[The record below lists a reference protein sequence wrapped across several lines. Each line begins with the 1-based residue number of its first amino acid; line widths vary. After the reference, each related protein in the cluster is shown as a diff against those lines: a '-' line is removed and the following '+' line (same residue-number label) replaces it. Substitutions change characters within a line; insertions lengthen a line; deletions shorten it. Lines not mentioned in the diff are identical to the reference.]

1 MYNSIKLSLYSNNKN
16 PTAEIVPC
24 LAVYHFCCPERTLL
38 EKIYEHNDR
47 TGTTVLLIS
56 LQPYY

>member
-1 MYNSIKLSLYSNNKN
+1 MYNSIKLGPYSNNKN
-16 PTAEIVPC
+16 PIAEIVSC
-24 LAVYHFCCPERTLL
+24 LVVYHFCCQERTLL
-38 EKIYEHNDR
+38 EKIYKQNDR